1 MRYKYILTGGL
12 LAVLCITTVLA
23 DDRVEASPAQKE
35 TGGVLD
41 AVRTVVYLSFKGV
54 GCVVGTLV
62 SFPAYVF
69 SGLDSQ
75 VKTDTAALRTEYCRQ
90 HYLLSPEWAK

>member
-1 MRYKYILTGGL
+1 MNCKHILAGGL
-12 LAVLCITTVLA
+12 LAITCFTAALA
-23 DDRVEASPAQKE
+23 DERVAAPPAQEE

-41 AVRTVVYLSFKGV
+41 AVRTVVYLPFKGV
-54 GCVVGTLV
+54 GCVVGALV
-62 SFPAYVF
+62 SFPVYAL

-75 VKTDTAALRTEYCRQ
+75 VKTDTAALRTEYCSQ